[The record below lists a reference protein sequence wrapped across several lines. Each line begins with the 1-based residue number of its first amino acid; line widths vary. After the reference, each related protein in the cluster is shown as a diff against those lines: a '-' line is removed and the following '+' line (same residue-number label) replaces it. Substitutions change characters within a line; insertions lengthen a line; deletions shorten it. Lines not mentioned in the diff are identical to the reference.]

1 MTNKISVVV
10 SILCEGTP
18 EVMNTIQERFE
29 VYVAITGYSVEE
41 IMDDSN
47 LLDEL
52 NRFINNELV
61 NDLGLEYGSVIINI
75 GYNNL
80 LFLLTIN
87 MGKGL
92 NMKEIIFNK
101 REKEKKELIA
111 NILQGYCDEIY
122 AIYEKHP
129 ETAIDIL
136 NGGFLSGVIY
146 DILITRE
153 MKKYSFKNDIFDIN
167 RRDLKATI
175 LYWHQEHIIELVMRN
190 LKQDKNQDPIYWK
203 LKFTVI

>member
-1 MTNKISVVV
+1 
-10 SILCEGTP
+10 
-18 EVMNTIQERFE
+18 
-29 VYVAITGYSVEE
+29 
-41 IMDDSN
+41 
-47 LLDEL
+47 
-52 NRFINNELV
+52 
-61 NDLGLEYGSVIINI
+61 
-75 GYNNL
+75 
-80 LFLLTIN
+80 
-87 MGKGL
+87 
-92 NMKEIIFNK
+92 MKEIIFNK
-101 REKEKKELIA
+101 SEEEKNELIA

-122 AIYEKHP
+122 AIYEKNP

-153 MKKYSFKNDIFDIN
+153 MKKYSIKTDIN

-190 LKQDKNQDPIYWK
+190 IKQDKNQEPIYWK